1 MRTLCLSIAAVST
14 FLSASCLANRAD
26 ATTLGAPSAIRA
38 MIADIATVYQVHCRP
53 GWVHHRYRPYD
64 GCVEQSFI
72 SPSYYRYH
80 RHHHSRSPD
89 SKQNS
94 ISKQGSIGGHGRSG
108 GGVHLLDLIVLR
120 LTHDASC
127 Y

>member
-1 MRTLCLSIAAVST
+1 VRTLCLSIAAVST
-14 FLSASCLANRAD
+14 FLSVSCLANRAD

-38 MIADIATVYQVHCRP
+38 MIVDITTVYQAHCRP

-80 RHHHSRSPD
+80 RSRSPD

-94 ISKQGSIGGHGRSG
+94 ISKQDSIGSHGRSG
-108 GGVHLLDLIVLR
+108 GGGGR
-120 LTHDASC
+120 K
-127 Y
+127 